1 MSENTST
8 RQRQIRVM
16 ADGLTALDGFLSVP
30 PHAIGMVAFAHGSGS
45 SRHSA
50 RNQFVAHAL
59 NNAGLGTL
67 LFDLLTPEEEYHD
80 SRTREYRFNISLLA
94 RRLAGA
100 VDWLQTQPAT
110 RDLRIGLF
118 GSSTGAAAALIAA
131 ALIAAAEKPD
141 VVRAVVSRGGRPDLA
156 GEMLA
161 RVRAPTLLIVGSQD
175 IRAIGMNRDAMEQ
188 MSADVRLEIVP
199 GATHLF
205 QEPGALERVAE
216 LAQAWFVQHLN
227 A

>member
-50 RNQFVAHAL
+50 RNQFVAQAL

-118 GSSTGAAAALIAA
+118 GSSTGAAAALM
-131 ALIAAAEKPD
+131 
-141 VVRAVVSRGGRPDLA
+141 RRR
-156 GEMLA
+156 
-161 RVRAPTLLIVGSQD
+161 
-175 IRAIGMNRDAMEQ
+175 
-188 MSADVRLEIVP
+188 
-199 GATHLF
+199 
-205 QEPGALERVAE
+205 
-216 LAQAWFVQHLN
+216 
-227 A
+227 

>member
-1 MSENTST
+1 MRENSIN

-16 ADGLTALDGFLSVP
+16 ADGLTALDGFLNVP
-30 PHAIGMVAFAHGSGS
+30 PHANGIVAFAHGSGS

-50 RNQFVAHAL
+50 RNQFVAQAL
-59 NNAGLGTL
+59 YDAGLGTL

-80 SRTREYRFNISLLA
+80 SRTREYRFNIPLLA
-94 RRLAGA
+94 HRLAGA
-100 VDWLQTQPAT
+100 VDWLQAQPAT
-110 RDLRIGLF
+110 RDFRIGLF

-131 ALIAAAEKPD
+131 AEKPD
-141 VVRAVVSRGGRPDLA
+141 AIGAVVSRGGRPDLA

-161 RVRAPTLLIVGSQD
+161 LVHAPTLLIVGSQD
-175 IRAIGMNRDAMEQ
+175 IPVIGMNREAMRQ

-205 QEPGALERVAE
+205 QEPGTLERVAE
-216 LAQAWFVQHLN
+216 LAQAWFVQHLS
-227 A
+227 AT